1 MNQILLTNP
10 EKCDG
15 CNECVEACAG
25 VNGESAL
32 FLHKMTK
39 GYQTVVCQQCIDPA
53 CARGCFK
60 DAIHRENGIVKINQD
75 DCAGCKLCML
85 MCPIGSITYTEK
97 GMLKCDQQ
105 CIESNGG
112 KPACV
117 DACEQGCLEAVNV
130 KEFAT
135 GLQRGFELNGK
146 ASGSSH
152 SLNAASPAADLEAA
166 TQGLCVFCG
175 TCEIVCPTDAIEIV
189 DNRPK
194 IDKNRCI
201 LCGSCLAAC
210 PVLIPTGAGSIW
222 DPRTIADIRYTSKAG
237 KYVLRGFGTER
248 RLPNF
253 DDIII
258 LPAQASI
265 APVDKY
271 REACNTQVVLGNR
284 FAEEPLVLES
294 PVLIAGM
301 SFGALSKEC
310 KLAMAKGTSL
320 VGSCANTGE
329 GGMLPEEREY
339 ADNLIVQYS
348 SGRFGVSTSYLNG
361 ADCIEVKIGQGAKP
375 GMGGHLL
382 AEKVSP
388 EVAKIRGIPEGT
400 DALSPA
406 RFLDATKEGDLAK
419 HIELLREVTDWRIPI
434 IVKLGPG
441 RVYDDVII
449 AAEAGAD
456 IISVDGMEGG
466 TGAAPEVVI
475 EHTGIPTLPSLVQA
489 VNALEDSGMKDEID
503 LIITG
508 GIRSGADVAKAMA
521 MGADAA
527 YIGTGAMIAMGCQ
540 ACRMCYTGKCP
551 VGVATQ
557 DPDLRKR
564 LDVDLAAMRVANYIK
579 SMTEETKM
587 LAQLAG
593 HDDIRKFSPEDLR
606 ALNLDVAEITGLKL
620 VGK

>member
-1 MNQILLTNP
+1 MKQILLTNP
-10 EKCDG
+10 DKCDG
-15 CNECVEACAG
+15 CNDCIEACVN
-25 VNGESAL
+25 VNGESAI
-32 FLHKMTK
+32 FLHKMTE
-39 GYQTVVCQQCIDPA
+39 GYQAILCQQCINPS
-53 CARGCFK
+53 CMRGCFR
-60 DAIHRENGIVKINQD
+60 DAIYRENDVVKINQD
-75 DCAGCKLCML
+75 SCVGCRLCML
-85 MCPIGSITYTEK
+85 MCPIGSITYTSDQI
-97 GMLKCDQQ
+97 LKCEQQ
-105 CIESNGG
+105 CMESGDE
-112 KPACV
+112 PACV
-117 DACEQGCLEAVNV
+117 KSCTEGCLEMVDV

-135 GLQRGFELNGK
+135 GLQRGFELENNFNKLNIRSMSPSHGL
-146 ASGSSH
+146 AS
-152 SLNAASPAADLEAA
+152 A

-189 DNRPK
+189 DNHAE
-194 IDKNRCI
+194 IDKIRCI
-201 LCGSCLAAC
+201 MCGSCTAAC
-210 PVLIPTGAGSIW
+210 PVLIPTGAGYIW

-248 RLPNF
+248 KLPNL

-265 APVDKY
+265 SPVDKY
-271 REACNTQVVLGNR
+271 RETCNTKVVLGTR
-284 FAEEPLVLES
+284 YAEQPLELET

-301 SFGALSKEC
+301 SFGALSEEC

-329 GGMLPEEREY
+329 GGMLPKEREY
-339 ADNLIVQYS
+339 ANKLMVQYS
-348 SGRFGVSTSYLNG
+348 SGRFGVSANYLNV
-361 ADCIEVKIGQGAKP
+361 ADAIEVKIGQGAKP

-388 EVAKIRGIPEGT
+388 KVAEIRGIPLGT

-406 RFLDATKEGDLAK
+406 RFLDATQEGDLAK
-419 HIELLREVTDWRIPI
+419 HIELIREVTDWKLPI
-434 IVKLGPG
+434 VVKLGPG
-441 RVYDDVII
+441 RVHEDVQLV
-449 AAEAGAD
+449 AEAGAD
-456 IISVDGMEGG
+456 VISVDGMEGG

-475 EHTGIPTLPSLVQA
+475 EHTGIPTLAALMEA
-489 VNALEDSGMKDEID
+489 VHGLEEIGMKDTVD

-521 MGADAA
+521 LGADAA
-527 YIGTGAMIAMGCQ
+527 YIGTGAMIAMGCR

-557 DPDLRKR
+557 DPILCER
-564 LDVDLAAMRVANYIK
+564 LEVDLAAMRVANYIK

-593 HDDIRKFSPEDLR
+593 HNDIRKFSPDDLR
-606 ALNLDVAEITGLKL
+606 ALNSDTAKITGVRLT
-620 VGK
+620 GT

>member
-1 MNQILLTNP
+1 MKQILLTDP

-15 CNECVEACAG
+15 CNDCIEACSQING
-25 VNGESAL
+25 GESSL
-32 FLHKMTK
+32 FLHKMSN
-39 GYQTVVCQQCIDPA
+39 GYHAIVCQQCINPS
-53 CARGCFK
+53 CLKGCFR
-60 DAIHRENGIVKINQD
+60 DAIYREGGVVKIDQNR
-75 DCAGCKLCML
+75 CVGCRLCML
-85 MCPIGSITYTEK
+85 MCPIGGITYTQEE
-97 GMLKCDQQ
+97 MLKCEQQ
-105 CIESNGG
+105 CMESGREI
-112 KPACV
+112 PACV
-117 DACEQGCLEAVNV
+117 EACGEQCLETVDV

-135 GLQRGFELNGK
+135 GLQRGFEIDN
-146 ASGSSH
+146 SGS
-152 SLNAASPAADLEAA
+152 NTAAVKPLSPSSALASS

-175 TCEIVCPTDAIEIV
+175 TCEIVCPTDAIKIV
-189 DNRPK
+189 DDHAE
-194 IDKNRCI
+194 IDKSRCI
-201 LCGSCLAAC
+201 MCGSCTAAC

-248 RLPNF
+248 RLPNL

-258 LPAQASI
+258 LPGQASVS
-265 APVDKY
+265 PVDKY
-271 REACNTQVVLGNR
+271 REACSTKVVLGTR
-284 FAEEPLVLES
+284 YAENPLELET

-301 SFGALSKEC
+301 SFGALSEEC
-310 KLAMAKGTSL
+310 KLAMAKGSSL

-329 GGMLPEEREY
+329 GGMLPKEREY
-339 ADNLIVQYS
+339 ADKLVVQYS
-348 SGRFGVSTSYLNG
+348 SGRFGVSADYLNV
-361 ADCIEVKIGQGAKP
+361 ADAIEVKIGQGAKP

-388 EVAKIRGIPEGT
+388 KVAEIRGIPLGT

-406 RFLDATKEGDLAK
+406 RFLDATREGDLAK
-419 HIELLREVTDWRIPI
+419 HIELLREVTDWKLPI

-441 RVYDDVII
+441 RVQEDVKIV
-449 AAEAGAD
+449 AEAGAD
-456 IISVDGMEGG
+456 VISVDGMEGG

-475 EHTGIPTLPSLVQA
+475 EHTGIPTLAALMEA
-489 VNALEDSGMKDEID
+489 VNGLKEIGMKDTVD

-508 GIRSGADVAKAMA
+508 GIRSGADVAKALA
-521 MGADAA
+521 LGADAA
-527 YIGTGAMIAMGCQ
+527 YIGTGAMIAMGCR

-557 DPDLRKR
+557 DPILCER

-593 HDDIRKFSPEDLR
+593 HNNIHNFSPDDLR
-606 ALNLDVAEITGLKL
+606 ALNSDTAKITGVKL
-620 VGK
+620 TGT

>member
-1 MNQILLTNP
+1 
-10 EKCDG
+10 
-15 CNECVEACAG
+15 
-25 VNGESAL
+25 
-32 FLHKMTK
+32 
-39 GYQTVVCQQCIDPA
+39 
-53 CARGCFK
+53 
-60 DAIHRENGIVKINQD
+60 
-75 DCAGCKLCML
+75 
-85 MCPIGSITYTEK
+85 MCPIGSITYTDDL
-97 GMLKCDQQ
+97 MLKCEQQ
-105 CIESNGG
+105 CAKSNGG
-112 KPACV
+112 KLACIE
-117 DACEQGCLEAVNV
+117 ACETKCLKAVDV
-130 KEFAT
+130 KDVAT
-135 GLQRGFELNGK
+135 GIQQGFEING
-146 ASGSSH
+146 SGSQS
-152 SLNAASPAADLEAA
+152 SSSKAPLSSSDLANA

-189 DNRPK
+189 DNHAE
-194 IDKNRCI
+194 IDKSRCI
-201 LCGSCLAAC
+201 MCGSCFAAC
-210 PVLIPTGAGSIW
+210 PVLLPSGAGSIW

-248 RLPNF
+248 RLPSF

-271 REACNTQVVLGNR
+271 RESCNTGVTLGTR
-284 FAEEPLVLES
+284 YAENPLVLDT

-310 KLAMAKGTSL
+310 KVAFAKGTSL
-320 VGSCANTGE
+320 VGSAANTGE
-329 GGMLPEEREY
+329 GGMLPEEREE
-339 ADNLIVQYS
+339 ADKLVVQYS
-348 SGRFGVSTSYLNG
+348 SGRFGVSVDYLNAG
-361 ADCIEVKIGQGAKP
+361 DAIEVKIGQGAKP

-388 EVAKIRGIPEGT
+388 EVAQIRGIPIGT
-400 DALSPA
+400 DALSPC
-406 RFLDATKEGDLAK
+406 RFLDATKDGDLAK
-419 HIELLREVTDWRIPI
+419 HIELIREVTDWKIPI

-441 RVYDDVII
+441 RVKEDVKI
-449 AAEAGAD
+449 AAEVGAD

-475 EHTGIPTLPSLVQA
+475 EHTGIPTLASLVQA
-489 VNALEDSGMKDEID
+489 VDGLNEIGMKDKVD

-527 YIGTGAMIAMGCQ
+527 YIGTGAMIAAGCR

-557 DPDLRKR
+557 DPILRER
-564 LDVDLAAMRVANYIK
+564 CDVNLAAERVGNYIK

-593 HDDIRKFSPEDLR
+593 HDDIRKFSPDDLR
-606 ALNLDVAEITGLKL
+606 ALDTNTAAITGLKL
-620 VGK
+620 INE

>member
-1 MNQILLTNP
+1 MVQILLTDP
-10 EKCDG
+10 KKCDG
-15 CNECVEACAG
+15 CNDCIEACEK
-25 VNGESAL
+25 VNGASAL
-32 FLHKMTK
+32 FLNKMSE
-39 GYQTVVCQQCIDPA
+39 GYSAVVCQQCVDPA

-60 DAIHRENGIVKINQD
+60 DSISRENGVVKINQD
-75 DCAGCKLCML
+75 SCAGCKICML
-85 MCPIGSITYTEK
+85 MCPIGGITYTEG

-105 CIESNGG
+105 CVNDSNDT
-112 KPACV
+112 PACV
-117 DACEQGCLEAVNV
+117 SACESGCLEAVDV
-130 KEFAT
+130 QEFAN
-135 GLQRGFELNGK
+135 GMQKGFELSSTATNNSFNSS
-146 ASGSSH
+146 ASSS
-152 SLNAASPAADLEAA
+152 DLAAA

-175 TCEIVCPTDAIEIV
+175 TCEIVCPTDAIKVIDGQPEI
-189 DNRPK
+189 N
-194 IDKNRCI
+194 KNLCI
-201 LCGSCLAAC
+201 MCNSCLAAC

-248 RLPNF
+248 KLPNF

-271 REACNTQVVLGNR
+271 RESCNTQVVLGTR
-284 FAEEPLVLES
+284 YAEEPLTLQT

-301 SFGALSKEC
+301 SFGALSKES

-329 GGMLPEEREY
+329 GGMLPEEREM
-339 ADNLIVQYS
+339 AENLVVQYS
-348 SGRFGVSTSYLNG
+348 SGRFGVSSDYLNVSD
-361 ADCIEVKIGQGAKP
+361 AIEVKIGQGAKP

-388 EVAKIRGIPEGT
+388 EVAEIRGIPLGT

-406 RFLDATKEGDLAK
+406 RFLDATREGDLAK
-419 HIELLREVTDWRIPI
+419 HIELLREVTDWRVPI

-441 RVYDDVII
+441 RVDEDVKI

-475 EHTGIPTLPSLVQA
+475 EHTGVPTLASLVQA
-489 VNALEDSGMKDEID
+489 VNGLKEIGLKDEVD

-527 YIGTGAMIAMGCQ
+527 YIGTGAMIAMGCR

-557 DPDLRKR
+557 DPLLRERMDIDLS
-564 LDVDLAAMRVANYIK
+564 AMRVANYIK

-587 LAQLAG
+587 LAQLTG
-593 HDDIRKFSPEDLR
+593 HDDIRKFSTDDLR
-606 ALNLDVAEITGLKL
+606 ALDVNSAAITGLRL
-620 VGK
+620 IGN